1 MISKLGLKFL
11 LLKNKNMSAPSRP
24 PKIKI
29 NSLRN
34 KIICLSLSLVCILL
48 TGIAALQLNTNKA
61 SVLAVVTGKEGY
73 LLRYSNTTNGGI
85 VFTGNSLCLSSSV
98 EYGSCGT
105 YTTLDNTKTDSGFSP
120 STKGTT
126 SNWQENSGSSI
137 LNIPDNSQI
146 LYAELVWGGNYRY
159 LGQTVEAELNKS
171 VKLTLPNN
179 QVKEIIPIDKTA
191 AEIQESNSYVRTSGD
206 IKDLIISAGSGKY
219 SLSSVPSVMV
229 KDNPY
234 NNSVGYTLAV
244 VYYNQNEP
252 ARNISFFTSA
262 EQVGADQLTN
272 TAEAKGFATSAT
284 GKVSGKLLVSAQ
296 EGDSMYNGDKL
307 KFGSKPD
314 NLVDLQG
321 PNNNINNFFA
331 SQINNGDGYLDR
343 TGSFGNVNQVL
354 NSNQVAARQGWDIT
368 GVNLSSNL
376 SNNQNTAYAR
386 ATSTGDAYL
395 INALGIQIEVNSAL
409 PKAILKLEQQTVDC
423 KNDILKLN
431 LNISNA
437 GTATS
442 NNGVL
447 SSIVP
452 EGFSLIGD
460 IKIGNTVASINNNS
474 INIPDL
480 AAAESLT
487 ITYSLKNDSGKTS
500 FSSNPKF
507 DYNFKMIENSQPIAG
522 QLEIS
527 TKDINP
533 SQACLPNQA
542 PIAVNDSSYGT
553 KNSIQTI
560 NVVKNDTDAEN
571 QLNLNSL
578 KITKQTSEG
587 NAVVSGQEIV
597 YIPDLDFVGSDTL
610 EYQICDIQDKCS
622 KATVNFAIVSIKAIQ
637 DETNLSLGSSVSLDI
652 LNNDVFQSG
661 IPDYSSLKITKQGL
675 AGQASVDNFTGKIT
689 YKSSVEGIPT
699 VNFEYEIC
707 LKNAVLCSST
717 NVKVNINQAKPTPP
731 LANPDEAKTEQ
742 GKPVIIEVL
751 KNDQAGNT
759 VLKTS
764 SLILTSN
771 PSNGTVEINLQTG
784 EVQYNPKNN
793 FSGIDFLSYKICDL
807 GNLCSTS
814 TVKITVNPSPSVLG
828 IAENTK
834 SQPKNII
841 SEALKPLPQVLG
853 ISELVRTGGN
863 SMIGIIVFVI
873 MSILTAG
880 AFIGLS
886 LLPDD
891 AEKPLTEEVAAIS
904 DLKK

>member
-1 MISKLGLKFL
+1 
-11 LLKNKNMSAPSRP
+11 MSASSRP

-29 NSLRN
+29 NTLRN
-34 KIICLSLSLVCILL
+34 KLICLSLSLVCILL
-48 TGIAALQLNTNKA
+48 TGVAALQLNHNKA
-61 SVLAVVTGKEGY
+61 SFLGVVTGKEGY

-85 VFTGNSLCLSSSV
+85 VFTGNSLCLSSNV

-105 YTTLDNTKTDSGFSP
+105 YTSLDSSKTDSGFSP

-126 SNWQENSGSSI
+126 SSWQENSGSSI

-159 LGQTVEAELNKS
+159 LGQTVESELNKS

-179 QVKEIIPIDKTA
+179 QVKEITPVDKTA
-191 AEIQESNSYVRTSGD
+191 AEVQESNSYVRTSGD
-206 IKDLIISAGSGKY
+206 IKDLITSAGSGKY
-219 SLSSVPSVMV
+219 TLSSVPSVMV

-272 TAEAKGFATSAT
+272 TAEVKGFATSAT

-314 NLVDLQG
+314 NLLDLQG

-331 SQINNGDGYLDR
+331 SQINNGDGNLDR
-343 TGSFGNVNQVL
+343 TGSFGSVNQIL
-354 NSNQVAARQGWDIT
+354 NSNKVATRQGWDIT
-368 GVNLSSNL
+368 GVNLSNNL

-395 INALGIQIEVNSAL
+395 INALGIQIEVNSAQ
-409 PKAILKLEQQTVDC
+409 PKAVLKLEPQTTDC
-423 KNDILKLN
+423 QNDILKLN
-431 LNISNA
+431 LNIKNV

-447 SSIVP
+447 SNILP
-452 EGFSLIGD
+452 EGFSLVGD
-460 IKIGNTVASINNNS
+460 VKIGNTTASINNNS

-480 AAAESLT
+480 AAAESVT
-487 ITYSLKNDSGKTS
+487 ITYTLKNDAGKTN

-507 DYNFKMIENSQPIAG
+507 DYNFKMVENSQPIAG

-542 PIAVNDSSYGT
+542 PIAVNDSSYGA
-553 KNSIQTI
+553 KNAIQTT
-560 NVVKNDTDAEN
+560 NVVKNDSDAEN
-571 QLNLNSL
+571 QLNLKSL
-578 KITKQTSEG
+578 KITKQTSDG
-587 NAVVSGQEIV
+587 NALVNGEEIV
-597 YIPDLDFVGSDTL
+597 FTPNIDFVGTDTL
-610 EYQICDIQDKCS
+610 EYEICDVQDKCS
-622 KATVNFAIVSIKAIQ
+622 KAIASFTIADIKAVQ
-637 DETNLSLGSSVSLDI
+637 DEENINFGGSINIDI
-652 LNNDVFQSG
+652 LDNDMFQG
-661 IPDYSSLKITKQGL
+661 DIPDYSSLKITKQGL
-675 AGQASVDNFTGKIT
+675 AGTASVDGLAGKIT
-689 YKSSVEGIPT
+689 YKSNVEGI
-699 VNFEYEIC
+699 VVDNFEYEIC
-707 LKNAVLCSST
+707 LKNAVLCSTT

-742 GKPVIIEVL
+742 GKPVIVEVL
-751 KNDQAGNT
+751 KNDTAGNNL
-759 VLKTS
+759 LKTS

-771 PSNGTVEINLQTG
+771 PSNGSVEINLQSG
-784 EVQYNPKNN
+784 EIQYNPKNN

-807 GNLCSTS
+807 GNLCSTT
-814 TVKITVNPSPSVLG
+814 TVKITVSPSPSVLG
-828 IAENTK
+828 ASENAK

-841 SEALKPLPQVLG
+841 SEALKPLPSVLG

-886 LLPDD
+886 LMPDD
-891 AEKPLTEEVAAIS
+891 SEQPLAEEVAAIS
-904 DLKK
+904 DSKK